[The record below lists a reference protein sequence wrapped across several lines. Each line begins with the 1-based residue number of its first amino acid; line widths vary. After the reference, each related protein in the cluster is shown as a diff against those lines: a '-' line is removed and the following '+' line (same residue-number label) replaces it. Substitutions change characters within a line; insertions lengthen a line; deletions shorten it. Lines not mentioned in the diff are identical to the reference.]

1 VEEEGREGGEEEL
14 DFRDIVCALVDV
26 DGEGD
31 GLIIGAATGG
41 GGREILYS
49 HIFVLVFMMTLSM
62 SPYSEKVEKKS

>member
-1 VEEEGREGGEEEL
+1 MEEEGREGGEGEL
-14 DFRDIVCALVDV
+14 NSWDTVCALVDV

-31 GLIIGAATGG
+31 GFTVGAATGG